1 MTHVEVGDES
11 MQINDRYTVTRKPLQ
26 QTKVPPVATRLE
38 ADGTLFVDFGR
49 AAFGT
54 LLVSSARSAGQETV
68 VVHLGEQLNADGR
81 IERNPA
87 GTIRYIR
94 IEQALDPDQDHTR
107 IVIPSDP
114 RNTGIAAI
122 KMPPKIGEV
131 YPFRYA
137 EIEDAEGINAK
148 ALRQICVHY
157 PFDDNAS
164 AFDSSDSAL
173 NAVWELC
180 KYSIKAT
187 TFCGV
192 YVDGDR
198 ERIPYEG
205 DAYINQ
211 LCHYC
216 VDSEYT
222 LARYTHEYLIQ
233 HPTWPTEWQLHSVM
247 IAWADYMYTGETTS
261 LETFYDDLCAKTL
274 IDLAREDGLI
284 STESELCTREF
295 EESLHLHG
303 EDYGFRHGLRDLV
316 DWPPGSF
323 TEGGQGERD
332 NHEMLPVN
340 TVVNAFH
347 CHALTLMSRIAE
359 VLGRAEDQAHFARQ
373 ADRVK
378 VSINRLLFDPS
389 RGVYID
395 GEGSNHASLHSNMF
409 MLAFELVP
417 EDRIESVVAF
427 VKSRG
432 MACSVYGSQHLLE
445 GLYLHG
451 EGQYALELM
460 TAKHDRG
467 WWHMIELGSTITLE
481 AWDWKYKN
489 NLDWNHAW
497 GAAPAN
503 IIPRFVLGVRP
514 LEPGFRKMLIKPQP
528 GSLERV
534 SGTVPTIRGPVTV
547 SLETNGENTRELRV
561 VIPPGTTA
569 KVGLRWRGGS
579 MTMLVVD
586 GQRVEACLEDGYLFI
601 DDVGEGS
608 HTIQCLPTPGRW

>member
-1 MTHVEVGDES
+1 
-11 MQINDRYTVTRKPLQ
+11 MQTNDRYTVTRKPLQ
-26 QTKVPPVATRLE
+26 QTEVLPVDTRLE
-38 ADGTLFVDFGR
+38 DDGTLFVDFGK

-54 LLVSSARSAGQETV
+54 LVVPAARGMGRETA
-68 VVHLGEQLNADGR
+68 VVHLGEQLNSEGR
-81 IERNPA
+81 IERHPA

-94 IEQALDPDQDHTR
+94 IEQALDQDRDSTR

-122 KMPPKIGEV
+122 QMPVAIGEV

-137 EIEDAEGINAK
+137 EIEAAEGIDVDAV
-148 ALRQICVHY
+148 RQIRVHY
-157 PFDDNAS
+157 SFDDNAS
-164 AFDSSDSAL
+164 SFDSSDNVL

-216 VDSEYT
+216 VDSEYD

-247 IAWADYMYTGETTS
+247 MAWADYLYTGETIS
-261 LETFYDDLCAKTL
+261 LATFYDDLCTKTL

-284 STESELCTREF
+284 STESELRTRAL
-295 EESLHLHG
+295 EERLHFYG
-303 EDYGFRHGLRDLV
+303 PNYGFRHGLRDLV

-347 CHALTLMSRIAE
+347 CHALTLMSRIAR
-359 VLGRAEDQAHFARQ
+359 VVGRAEDQARFAAQ
-373 ADRVK
+373 ADRVEA
-378 VSINRLLFDPS
+378 SMNRLLFDAS
-389 RGVYID
+389 RGVYVD
-395 GEGSNHASLHSNMF
+395 GEGSRHASLHSNMF
-409 MLAFELVP
+409 MLAFDLVP
-417 EDRIESVVAF
+417 DDRIDSVVAF

-432 MACSVYGSQHLLE
+432 MACSVYGAQHLLE
-445 GLYLHG
+445 GLYVHG
-451 EGQYALELM
+451 EDQAALELM
-460 TAKHDRG
+460 TATHDRS
-467 WWHMIELGSTITLE
+467 WWHMLELGSTITVE

-534 SGTVPTIRGPVTV
+534 SGTVPTIRGLVAV
-547 SLETNGENTRELRV
+547 SLETDGRCACEMHV
-561 VIPPGTTA
+561 VIPAGATA
-569 KVGLRWRGGS
+569 KVGLKQRAGA
-579 MTMLVVD
+579 TATLVVD
-586 GQRVEACLEDGYLFI
+586 GQRVEACLEDAYLFV
-601 DDVGEGS
+601 DEVGEGS
-608 HTIQCLPTPGRW
+608 HTIQHP